1 MYRDQKICVVM
12 PAFNEEKLIRGVLDR
27 MPDYVDTIVV
37 VDDGSTDETP
47 HIAQAKGALVVTHN
61 MNRGVG
67 AAFHT
72 GVNKALGL
80 NADVMVTIDADGQF
94 DPRDINKLVDPIID
108 GKADFVTASRFKDKR
123 LVPKM
128 SRTKYLGNIAMSKLI
143 SFLIGQ
149 RFFDVS
155 CGFRGYSQEALLRL
169 NVFGQF
175 TYTQETFID
184 LAFKNLTIQ
193 EIPLAVKGVREY
205 GPSKVANNLF
215 RYAYRT
221 SKIILRAFRDY
232 KPLRFFGFIAGFIVC
247 AGLLLETF
255 LLWHYL
261 QTGSFSPYKVV
272 GFVGGFLLAIGVL
285 IFVTG
290 LLADMFYRIRA
301 NQEEILYHNKK
312 ELFAHKKLGPD
323 QSKNETT

>member
-12 PAFNEEKLIRGVLDR
+12 PAFNEEKLIGGVLDR

-108 GKADFVTASRFKDKR
+108 GKADFVTASRFKDKKMA
-123 LVPKM
+123 PKM
-128 SRTKYLGNIAMSKLI
+128 SRIKYWGNIAMSKLI
-143 SFLIGQ
+143 NFLIGQ

-169 NVFGQF
+169 NLFGEF

-193 EIPLAVKGVREY
+193 EVPLLIQGSREY
-205 GPSKVANNLF
+205 GPSKVAKNLF

-232 KPLRFFGFIAGFIVC
+232 KPLKFFGFMAGLIIGV
-247 AGLLLETF
+247 GLLLEV
-255 LLWHYL
+255 LLFWHYV
-261 QTGSFSPYKVV
+261 QTGSFSPYKVL
-272 GFVGGFLLAIGVL
+272 GFAGGFLLAIGLL
-285 IFVTG
+285 IFITG
-290 LLADMFYRIRA
+290 LLADMLYRIRV
-301 NQEEILYHNKK
+301 NQEEMLYYKK
-312 ELFAHKKLGPD
+312 RDLFARK
-323 QSKNETT
+323 